1 MTNYNLIDTTSAT
14 AQQFEQLFHE
24 RKAYR
29 DALIGLVE
37 ELRGEVMPKMQAIH
51 TRLNGGTDR
60 ERDEGHKLWLLHNHL
75 TFVCNSLVKET
86 EA

>member
-1 MTNYNLIDTTSAT
+1 MKDYGLIDTTSAT

-37 ELRGEVMPKMQAIH
+37 ELREEVMPKMQAIY
-51 TRLNGGTDR
+51 TRLHDGSDPM
-60 ERDEGHKLWLLHNHL
+60 RDEGHKLWLLCNHL
-75 TFVCNSLVKET
+75 TSVCDSLVENDND
-86 EA
+86 

>member
-75 TFVCNSLVKET
+75 TFVCNSLVKED
-86 EA
+86 